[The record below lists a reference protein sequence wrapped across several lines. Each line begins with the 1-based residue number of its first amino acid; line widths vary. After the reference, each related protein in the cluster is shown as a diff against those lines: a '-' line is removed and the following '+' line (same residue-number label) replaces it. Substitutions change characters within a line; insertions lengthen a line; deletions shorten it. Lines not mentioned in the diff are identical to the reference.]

1 MGKLTRIHYA
11 ILDGIIEERGHEW
24 LYAQLM
30 DKLVDGTRMRDI
42 ATMIGVPVVV
52 LRGWIEKNCAE
63 DIALAY
69 RARAD
74 DLEWQATNEVMEAS
88 LATVSL
94 AKLRADHC
102 MKIASRLDKAKWGEK
117 LELSGNPDAPLAQ
130 VTMIQLVPLQA
141 GKDNDDG

>member
-1 MGKLTRIHYA
+1 MGNVTRVGYA

-42 ATMIGVPVVV
+42 ALMIGVPVVV

-117 LELSGNPDAPLAQ
+117 LEVGGKIDGGFALIVKSAGNN
-130 VTMIQLVPLQA
+130 A
-141 GKDNDDG
+141 G